1 MAKSIKKTQ
10 KSKPRPASLN
20 MMSGDFATVDF
31 NCCVNPLWNSRYVS
45 IYIARG
51 GLGDTD
57 YIEPAEA
64 LFANSTEL
72 RNMAK
77 WLNDAANWLEEKKS

>member
-1 MAKSIKKTQ
+1 MTKRTKKT
-10 KSKPRPASLN
+10 KPHPTNLN
-20 MMSGDFATVDF
+20 LMSGDFATVEF
-31 NCCVNPLWNSRYVS
+31 HCCVNPLWNSRYIS
-45 IYIARG
+45 LSMARG
-51 GLGDTD
+51 IIGDTD

-77 WLNDAANWLEEKKS
+77 WLNDAANWLEEKAT